1 MPKADLSA
9 AFVRHVTAP
18 KKGKIDYFSNDITGF
33 VLEVRSS
40 GGKTYY
46 LRYRD
51 VYGKQCQHKIGD
63 AKSIT
68 FDKARTV
75 AEKLR
80 SRVVLGESPR
90 EERKVKRSIPTI
102 AELFADTYLPHLA
115 LTRRNMDSDLSFWK
129 IHLLPRFGPK
139 RLDELTRDDVI
150 HAQQSMFRAGYA
162 KGTANKWV
170 VQIRYM
176 YNVAKKL
183 GIPGAESNPG
193 ADIKQFAV
201 EGRERFLSAEETERL
216 RVAVETSLNTQL
228 KYIVALLL
236 LLGCRK
242 SELLEAK
249 WEHFD
254 LERRSWRIP
263 LSKSGKARFVPLSEA
278 AVSVLEQVP
287 RWQDCPYVVPN
298 PTTKKPYSSI
308 FVPWDKARRKAGL
321 PDVRLHDL
329 RHM

>member
-1 MPKADLSA
+1 M
-9 AFVRHVTAP
+9 
-18 KKGKIDYFSNDITGF
+18 
-33 VLEVRSS
+33 
-40 GGKTYY
+40 
-46 LRYRD
+46 
-51 VYGKQCQHKIGD
+51 
-63 AKSIT
+63 
-68 FDKARTV
+68 
-75 AEKLR
+75 
-80 SRVVLGESPR
+80 VLGESPR
-90 EERKVKRSIPTI
+90 EDRKVKRSIPTI

-176 YNVAKKL
+176 YNVAKEL
-183 GIPGAESNPG
+183 GIPGTESNPG

-201 EGRERFLSAEETERL
+201 EGRERYLSVEEAERL

-278 AVSVLEQVP
+278 AVSVLEQIP
-287 RWQDCPYVVPN
+287 RCQDCPYVVPN
-298 PTTKKPYSSI
+298 PATKKPYSSV
-308 FVPWDKARRKAGL
+308 FVPWDKARKKAGL

-329 RHM
+329 RHTFASNLVNAGQSLYVVSKALGHATTQMTERYAHIADDTLLAAANAAANVMGSSWTAMKKVPAELKSR